1 MRLAAS
7 LRKRLEFTGLS
18 ARRRVE
24 KSVGVRARDGLIPK
38 SSQVRARPVSKQD
51 VELGANESSWTEAGD
66 NWLLNAD
73 GWRVLID
80 PQRGA
85 RITGFFVGETNLLTG
100 PEVDAENHGSTFWT
114 SPQSDWQWP
123 PPPEVD
129 HMPYAVLEGDEDVLV
144 CCGMPCSKLGVLIT
158 KRFSLSKSNGALRA
172 EYEICNQT
180 NDILKMAPWEISR
193 VRGGL
198 TVFAAGQPFEE
209 PTPLPKPLVVFEEQA
224 QWFEYDRAAVQQDQK
239 WFAHSDEG
247 WLAHISDGCALIKEF
262 EVVPVQKQAP
272 AESMI
277 EVFASGSRDYIE
289 IEQQGPYVKIGPWKS
304 FAWTVT
310 WKGVRVPGSLKVAA
324 GDRQLLDWIRS
335 QLG

>member
-1 MRLAAS
+1 M
-7 LRKRLEFTGLS
+7 
-18 ARRRVE
+18 
-24 KSVGVRARDGLIPK
+24 
-38 SSQVRARPVSKQD
+38 SKQD
-51 VELGANESSWTEAGD
+51 VEVGPNESTWVEAGD
-66 NWLLNAD
+66 SWMLSGE
-73 GWRVLID
+73 GWRVLVD
-80 PQRGA
+80 PRVGA

-100 PEVDAENHGSTFWT
+100 PEVDSSNYGSTFWT

-129 HMPYAVLEGDEDVLV
+129 HLPYAVLESDEKVLV
-144 CCGMPCSKLGVLIT
+144 CCGAPCSKLGVLVT
-158 KRFSLSKSNGALRA
+158 KRFSLSKSNQAFRV

-180 NDILKMAPWEISR
+180 NDILKIAPWEISR

-209 PTPLPKPLVVFEEQA
+209 PAPLPKLAVVTAQQA
-224 QWFEYDRAAVQQDQK
+224 QWFAYDRTAVEQDQK

-247 WLAHISDGCALIKEF
+247 WLAHIDQGVALIKEF
-262 EVVPVQKQAP
+262 EVVPVQKHAP
-272 AESMI
+272 GESMI

-289 IEQQGPYVKIGPWKS
+289 IEQQGPYVKIGPWKT

-310 WKGVRVPGSLKVAA
+310 WKGRPVPTSLNVKA
-324 GDRQLLDWIRS
+324 GDRHVLDWIRA